1 MSDMMRTR
9 YSISLSPKDRK
20 HQIITDF
27 IKENASSDGRGIK
40 LQSLVEDL
48 LYECAISQLPMIHI
62 LLAIRNAGE
71 SSRRADKDASPD
83 LARKTG
89 PGAAQ
94 SKPQADAPPITT
106 RAESAPEIGGDV
118 QESHTSKASALAR
131 GVKDMLGDGSRS

>member
-1 MSDMMRTR
+1 
-9 YSISLSPKDRK
+9 
-20 HQIITDF
+20 
-27 IKENASSDGRGIK
+27 
-40 LQSLVEDL
+40 LVEDL

-94 SKPQADAPPITT
+94 SKPQADAQPVST
-106 RAESAPEIGGDV
+106 RAESAPPEIGGDV